1 MLSDENIL
9 GSPTEDYDYS
19 QSSSYNSKNYKMNI
33 DKEIIRGFVDEKE
46 SIKQVIGKILTT
58 ERYKY
63 NIYSWN
69 YGVELSDLFG
79 ESENYVCLE
88 VKRRVEEALVQ
99 DERIESV
106 DNFEFDT
113 SKRGVVAVS
122 FEVVTVYGNVEYEME
137 VGY

>member
-1 MLSDENIL
+1 MSDENIL
-9 GSPTEDYDYS
+9 GEPTVDHVDLE
-19 QSSSYNSKNYKMNI
+19 SSSYISKSYKMNI
-33 DKEIIRGFVDEKE
+33 SKEMIRGFVDEKE
-46 SIKQVIGKILTT
+46 AIKQTIGKILST

-69 YGVELSDLFG
+69 YGVELEELFG
-79 ESENYVCLE
+79 ESESYVCLE
-88 VKRRVEEALVQ
+88 VKRRIIEALEQ
-99 DERIESV
+99 DNRIESV
-106 DNFEFDT
+106 ENFEFDT